1 MVVIYKKNEKLGMFP
16 ISRDALGDP
25 RIDDNEMTKWKMHD
39 KYGHN
44 DAMNGQEAIVTK
56 YQKTFFYIRTHSPWQ

>member
-25 RIDDNEMTKWKMHD
+25 RIDDTMK
-39 KYGHN
+39 
-44 DAMNGQEAIVTK
+44 
-56 YQKTFFYIRTHSPWQ
+56 

>member
-25 RIDDNEMTKWKMHD
+25 RIDETMK
-39 KYGHN
+39 
-44 DAMNGQEAIVTK
+44 
-56 YQKTFFYIRTHSPWQ
+56 